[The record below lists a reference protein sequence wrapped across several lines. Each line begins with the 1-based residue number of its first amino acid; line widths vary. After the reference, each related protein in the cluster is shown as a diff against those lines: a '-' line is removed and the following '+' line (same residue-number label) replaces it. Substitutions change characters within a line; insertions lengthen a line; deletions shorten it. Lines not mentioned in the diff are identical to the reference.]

1 MTDIEVILTNTPTIA
16 ARDIAREEKPQGL
29 KENMKV
35 AKCGGG
41 VASKRCKKIIRKR
54 N

>member
-1 MTDIEVILTNTPTIA
+1 MTDIEVALTNTPEIA

-35 AKCGGG
+35 AKRGGG
-41 VASKRCKKIIRKR
+41 VTKGARDLYVKKTQ
-54 N
+54 